1 MIFTSFRKP
10 LLWVGAVLA
19 MWLGVKYLLPVALPF
34 LLGALLAVAAE
45 PAVVIAQRKMPR
57 QLASPVG
64 VTVVL
69 LLLAGLVSILGAVAV
84 REIKNLALAAPELAQ
99 KAGQGIQTVQ
109 DWLVS
114 ASEQA
119 PEGIRPLLQHATTD
133 LFEDGAG
140 LVQQV
145 TQRLPSA
152 LTATL
157 GHVGNGALGLGTG
170 LLSAFLISVRLPQL
184 KAQLRGYLQ
193 HSRLQQLLPGLRRV
207 KSSLGGWL
215 VAQLK
220 LSAVTWGI
228 VSVGF
233 FILGIPYAP
242 VWAVLVAVVDAIPIL
257 GTGTVLVPW
266 ALVCLLQRQSLRAIG
281 LLCTYGAAA
290 ITRTVLEPK
299 LVGRHLGL
307 DPLTTLIALYAGY
320 RFWGVLGLLLTPII
334 ASAVKSLLKDPENGI
349 S

>member
-1 MIFTSFRKP
+1 MFFTSFRKP

-19 MWLGVKYLLPVALPF
+19 IWLGVKYLLPVALPF

-45 PAVVIAQRKMPR
+45 PVVAMAQRKMPR
-57 QLASPVG
+57 KLASPVG

-84 REIKNLALAAPELAQ
+84 REIKNLAHAAPELAQ
-99 KAGQGIQTVQ
+99 KAGQGMQTVQ

-157 GHVGNGALGLGTG
+157 GHVGNGALALGTG
-170 LLSAFLISVRLPQL
+170 LLSAFLISARLPQL
-184 KAQLRGYLQ
+184 KAQLR
-193 HSRLQQLLPGLRRV
+193 SRLAKVLPGLRRV
-207 KSSLGGWL
+207 KNSLGGWF

-307 DPLTTLIALYAGY
+307 DPLTTLLALYAGY

-334 ASAVKSLLKDPENGI
+334 ASATKSLLKGPENGV